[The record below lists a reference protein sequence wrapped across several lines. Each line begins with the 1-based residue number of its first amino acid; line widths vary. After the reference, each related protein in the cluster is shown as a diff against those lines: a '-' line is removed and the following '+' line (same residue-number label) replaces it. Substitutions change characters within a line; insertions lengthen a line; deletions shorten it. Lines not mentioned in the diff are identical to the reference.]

1 MNKVLSFLKKLA
13 FRICQISG
21 VCLLS
26 ALAQSAAA
34 SPDIALGSV
43 PEVFEVRI
51 PPANLPKPK
60 PTPNKVPDHLRLKF
74 DRNFMHGL
82 V

>member
-1 MNKVLSFLKKLA
+1 MNKLLPFLRKLA

-34 SPDIALGSV
+34 SPYLALGSV
-43 PEVFEVRI
+43 PEIFEVRT
-51 PPANLPKPK
+51 PPPNLPKPK
-60 PTPNKVPDHLRLKF
+60 PAPNKVPDHLRLKF
-74 DRNFMHGL
+74 DRNFMRGL